1 MRACWSCAAAAE
13 GDVCSAC
20 GKLQPP
26 RTNDHFAYLGIPRA
40 YHLDVEKL
48 GELMRERSRTLHPDR
63 FARAEPRERSLSMQ
77 HTTLLNDAVRTLR
90 DPQRRAEYVLS
101 LYGLKAGSNDR
112 PGAKLEPM
120 FLMEMMETREA
131 LAEAR
136 AKSDAAS
143 LAKIV
148 AAAKVEQASLQTQAD
163 AKFTVW
169 EKNSAEKKPLEQIV
183 GILDKMRYFEQ
194 ILAEAEGRT
203 TH

>member
-1 MRACWSCAAAAE
+1 MRACWSCAASAE

-26 RTNDHFAYLGIPRA
+26 RTNDYFAYLGIPRA

-48 GELMRERSRTLHPDR
+48 GEIMRERSRTLHPDR
-63 FARAEPRERSLSMQ
+63 YARAEPRERSLSMQ

-112 PGAKLEPM
+112 PGAKLEPT

-148 AAAKVEQASLQTQAD
+148 AAAKVKQASLQTQAD